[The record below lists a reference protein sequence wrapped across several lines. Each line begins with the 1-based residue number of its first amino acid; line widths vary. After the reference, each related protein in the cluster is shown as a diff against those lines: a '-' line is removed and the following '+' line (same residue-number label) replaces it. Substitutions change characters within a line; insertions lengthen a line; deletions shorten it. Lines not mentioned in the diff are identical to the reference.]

1 MESVVSGDRVESSCW
16 ACDEFGSRINS
27 TCCERTHVHEVGA
40 GGGVDA
46 CASVSWREA
55 TLWCECVSTGVVV
68 GVAADGCIAASR
80 KGIRYFARVSVPWR
94 RGGVVARST
103 GVDSLDDRSTT
114 RPPFLSIDFATVLYR
129 AAWSFSLV
137 RTFNRVAHEMS
148 NGEQRA
154 RRASVLVSTV
164 RCMAFLC
171 LSIHVCRMRVCA
183 RATLGLYDIYVCM
196 MYVCRC
202 AEPWVRAR

>member
-1 MESVVSGDRVESSCW
+1 MGSVVSSDRVESSCW

-27 TCCERTHVHEVGA
+27 TCCERRHVHEVG
-40 GGGVDA
+40 GGGAVDA
-46 CASVSWREA
+46 CGSVSWREA
-55 TLWCECVSTGVVV
+55 TLWCECVSAGVVV

-137 RTFNRVAHEMS
+137 RIFNRVAHEMS
-148 NGEQRA
+148 NG
-154 RRASVLVSTV
+154 SNVLVEH
-164 RCMAFLC
+164 RC
-171 LSIHVCRMRVCA
+171 
-183 RATLGLYDIYVCM
+183 
-196 MYVCRC
+196 
-202 AEPWVRAR
+202 W